1 MGTDYISFLFQIM
14 ACFLL
19 SACIGVERQ
28 YRRRN
33 VGLRTIILV
42 SLGSFLFV
50 RFSFAFPKS
59 DMTRVAAQVVAGIG
73 FLGAGVI
80 IKDDKSVKGL
90 TTAATLWCS
99 AAIGILCSA
108 NLIFE
113 AAIGTALI
121 LFTNIILRSVNSKI
135 NFLSGNVNYN
145 LYHYTIVCDEKNDSS
160 LLKIIKEIVRKY
172 KISIKSLET
181 NDLEDLV
188 SIGTIGLIKGV
199 NTYQNDKNIK
209 LATYASRCI
218 DNEILMYLRKTKRKR
233 TEVSFEDSLSFDSEG
248 NELHLEDVLGTDDD
262 IVTKPIEEELDKYM
276 MYQEVSK
283 LEDRDREIIELRYGL
298 NGKKEMT
305 QKEVANLL
313 GISQSYISRIEKK
326 VIKKISSIIKL

>member
-19 SACIGVERQ
+19 SGCIGIERQ

-50 RFSFAFPKS
+50 RFSFAFPNS

-80 IKDDKSVKGL
+80 IKDDRSVKGL

-113 AAIGTALI
+113 AAIGTLLI

-135 NFLSGNVNYN
+135 NSFSGNVNYN
-145 LYHYTIVCDEKNDSS
+145 LYHYTIVCEEKSDSS
-160 LLKIIKEIVRKY
+160 ILKLIEGIAKSNKVD
-172 KISIKSLET
+172 IKSLET
-181 NDLEDLV
+181 DDIKDGNV
-188 SIGTIGLIKGV
+188 SISLCILSNKKNDTVSSEIMQKLSERRDIISISLNKDDKGFL
-199 NTYQNDKNIK
+199 Y
-209 LATYASRCI
+209 
-218 DNEILMYLRKTKRKR
+218 E
-233 TEVSFEDSLSFDSEG
+233 
-248 NELHLEDVLGTDDD
+248 
-262 IVTKPIEEELDKYM
+262 EEEL
-276 MYQEVSK
+276 
-283 LEDRDREIIELRYGL
+283 
-298 NGKKEMT
+298 
-305 QKEVANLL
+305 
-313 GISQSYISRIEKK
+313 
-326 VIKKISSIIKL
+326 